1 MSRSRRIIG
10 ISVGLLLIAGLA
22 FFAGLGGADS
32 GSRWSWSTSQVEAAV
47 KDFENARSVT
57 CVRKV
62 GGPQVHRWSCQ
73 VDLKDSRSGVIAIGI
88 SKDGEV
94 SSIAHG
100 VKGMAIAGE

>member
-1 MSRSRRIIG
+1 MSRSRLV
-10 ISVGLLLIAGLA
+10 VGLLGGLLLLAGLA
-22 FFAGLGGADS
+22 FFAGLGGADG

-47 KDFENARSVT
+47 KDFENARSVA
-57 CVRKV
+57 CVRRM

-73 VDLKDSRSGVIAIGI
+73 VELKGNRSGVIAIAI

-100 VKGMAIAGE
+100 VKGIAIASE